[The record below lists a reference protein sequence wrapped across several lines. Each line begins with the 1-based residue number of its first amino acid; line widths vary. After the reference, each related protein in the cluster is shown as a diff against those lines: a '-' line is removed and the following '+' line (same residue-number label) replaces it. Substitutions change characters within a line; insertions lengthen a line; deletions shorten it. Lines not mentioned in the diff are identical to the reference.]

1 MQRIAYCKVLKGGI
15 ILSSTGYIQV
25 HVYTSSARIPL
36 KDTAVAITDADGAA
50 IALRLT
56 NQSGMFDTPVAI
68 PVPNLSAGQ
77 TPDTGIIPYT
87 VVNLYAKLEDYQE
100 IDIQNLQVFPDVITN
115 QNLEMIPLPEFPA
128 SWSQTEVFDTTSQ
141 NL

>member
-1 MQRIAYCKVLKGGI
+1 MKGGI
-15 ILSSTGYIQV
+15 FLSDIGYIQV
-25 HVYTSSARIPL
+25 HAYASSAQIPL
-36 KDTAVAITDADGAA
+36 KDTAIAITDADGAA

-56 NQSGMFDTPVAI
+56 NQSGMFDVPVEI
-68 PVPNLSAGQ
+68 PVPSLSAGQ
-77 TPDTGIIPYT
+77 TPDTGVIPFT

-115 QNLEMIPLPEFPA
+115 QNLQMIPLPEFPA
-128 SWSQTEVFDTTSQ
+128 SWSKTEVFDTTSQ